1 MDLVTHVK
9 SHPRPGDTVLGS
21 DMQMFPGGKG
31 ANQAVAAA
39 KAGASVKMLGKL
51 GKDAHGKRLRDSLE
65 LASVDTNLVS
75 EVDTPSGVAFITV
88 DSQAQNMIVVSSGA
102 NRQLR
107 PEDIHAL
114 SFEGIELILT
124 QLESPL
130 DTVEAL
136 ATAAH
141 QNRVPILLNAAPAND
156 LSAELLS
163 KLDYLVVNEG
173 EAELLSEISV
183 SDKKSAKE
191 AAKKL
196 TDKGVSNVI
205 VTLGGNGLVWAGESE
220 SELEAHKVKV
230 VDTTAAGDAF
240 CGALAAHLSRGMS
253 LTEALSFANA
263 AGALATTKLG
273 AQPSLPSQDDIETI
287 MAASD

>member
-9 SHPRPGDTVLGS
+9 NHPRPGDTVLGS
-21 DMQMFPGGKG
+21 DLQMFPGGKG

-39 KAGASVKMLGKL
+39 KAAASVKMLGKL
-51 GKDAHGKRLRDSLE
+51 GKDAHGKRLRNSLE
-65 LASVDTNLVS
+65 LVGVDTDLIS

-88 DSQAQNMIVVSSGA
+88 DAQAQNMIVVSSGA

-107 PEDIHAL
+107 PEDISAL
-114 SFEGIELILT
+114 SFKGIELVLT

-141 QNRVPILLNAAPAND
+141 QNCVPILLNAAPAKD

-173 EAELLSEISV
+173 EAGLLSSMSV
-183 SDKKSAKE
+183 RGKDSARK

-196 TDKGVSNVI
+196 TDKSVSNVI
-205 VTLGGNGLVWAGESE
+205 VTLGGKGLVWAGESE
-220 SELEAHKVKV
+220 GELEAHKVKV

-240 CGALAAHLSRGMS
+240 CGALAANLSRGKS

-273 AQPSLPSQDDIETI
+273 AQPSLPSQDDIEAI